1 MAGMGLSLFLSPLFA
16 GWMALYLLM
25 SLSYSFWIKKTLIV
39 DTFVLTA
46 LYMHRILAGFIIAGT
61 TPGFW
66 PILFAAFFFLGLA
79 MLARYGELRGTWLS
93 GSKRATRAIAYR
105 RSDLDILASVG
116 LASGYLSTLILA
128 LYVLT
133 PQAHMLFRSPEALWN
148 LCPLLI
154 YWITRVW
161 IYGRRGRIPDDPA
174 LFVLEDTASG
184 YIALACAATILVAM
198 FVQLPLY
205 TLV

>member
-1 MAGMGLSLFLSPLFA
+1 ME
-16 GWMALYLLM
+16 
-25 SLSYSFWIKKTLIV
+25 SF
-39 DTFVLTA
+39 
-46 LYMHRILAGFIIAGT
+46 GE
-61 TPGFW
+61 PGF
-66 PILFAAFFFLGLA
+66 
-79 MLARYGELRGTWLS
+79 RVRS
-93 GSKRATRAIAYR
+93 GR
-105 RSDLDILASVG
+105 RVAGVG

-133 PQAHMLFRSPEALWN
+133 PQAHAQFRSPEVLWG

-174 LFVLEDTASG
+174 LVVLEDRASG
-184 YIALACAATILVAM
+184 YVALACAATILAAM
-198 FVQLPLY
+198 VVQLPLY